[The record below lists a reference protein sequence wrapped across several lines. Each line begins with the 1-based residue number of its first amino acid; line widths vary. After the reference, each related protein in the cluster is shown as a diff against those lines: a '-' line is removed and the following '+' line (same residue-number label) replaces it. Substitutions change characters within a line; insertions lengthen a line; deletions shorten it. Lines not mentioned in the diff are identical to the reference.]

1 MLVQQPMDNDRDD
14 SGSGSSGGCC
24 TGVQQTSF
32 CLFLRERGS
41 PSRCEGLSAL
51 AAVRTALEGAASDG
65 AKAKSRPQAIE

>member
-1 MLVQQPMDNDRDD
+1 MLAQQLDNGRDD

-32 CLFLRERGS
+32 CLFLRERSS

-51 AAVRTALEGAASDG
+51 AAVRTALKGAASDG